1 MMKDP
6 QTKFR
11 KKKANVWPSEEYMLL
26 GLNEYGSK
34 YVTQQLK

>member
-1 MMKDP
+1 MKDP

-26 GLNEYGSK
+26 ELNEYGSK
-34 YVTQQLK
+34 YVTQ